1 MRWAYVVFKAVA
13 LCYKINFSLSVA
25 KGVMDELH
33 TGLDMVK
40 SELEYIY
47 SSVCDVIS
55 VFDWNKSQRQWI
67 KYSFESGQ
75 SELLFF
81 KTYYDSLRSAVSGDK
96 SLFYKI

>member
-1 MRWAYVVFKAVA
+1 M
-13 LCYKINFSLSVA
+13 CYKINFSLSVA

-55 VFDWNKSQRQWI
+55 VFD
-67 KYSFESGQ
+67 
-75 SELLFF
+75 
-81 KTYYDSLRSAVSGDK
+81 
-96 SLFYKI
+96 